1 MDDQLVTIKSFSLP
15 WEADLARATLEAQG
29 IPAVVADA
37 HTVSMNW
44 LWSNA
49 IGGVKLQV
57 PEKFIEAATKALAF
71 RPEPSPSDSQEEIDA
86 PTCPRCGNRN
96 STIIRLGRR
105 WTFLT
110 WLLFDI
116 PLFFP
121 PKRCKCLKCGEV
133 WKPTISVSR
142 L

>member
-1 MDDQLVTIKSFSLP
+1 MEDQLVTIKSFSLP
-15 WEADLARATLEAQG
+15 WEAELARATLEAQG

-44 LWSNA
+44 LYSNA

-57 PEKFIEAATKALAF
+57 LETFVEAATKALAF
-71 RPEPSPSDSQEEIDA
+71 QPESSPSDSQEEIDA
-86 PTCPRCGNRN
+86 PICPRCSNRN

-110 WLLFDI
+110 WLLVGV

-121 PKRCKCLKCGEV
+121 LRRCKCLECGKV
-133 WKPTISVSR
+133 WKPGGSTRSV
-142 L
+142 